1 MVGIGTAS
9 NPLGDDRP
17 FWPRPFWPPRNWW
30 LALAA
35 TLVLAGALR
44 FPGYDF
50 SLPFMDQ
57 PDEAFFALAG
67 QLIID
72 FGTAKSFGFP
82 PLSTRYHQ
90 CLLHPIALL
99 SRSGP
104 AAGERRLDRPPH
116 RDHDEPGHHLAAG
129 IIRLP
134 RAGQDGRFTRG
145 SVLGHYSFVCGE
157 KPLGNGGDLRH
168 VFLHTRT
175 LPHLRR
181 DALPTRKLDDPR
193 HLCVDL
199 GHPVQIP
206 RLVPNTGRALCAFMG
221 WAHLEAS
228 GLGKHRADGALRA
241 PGCSS

>member
-72 FGTAKSFGFP
+72 FGTAKSFGFHHYP
-82 PLSTRYHQ
+82 PGIISVYYILLRFFHDPPCRRRASSGSSASSRPRRAWASSRCWDYSVTTRWAGRPVYSGQ
-90 CLLHPIALL
+90 
-99 SRSGP
+99 RSGP
-104 AAGERRLDRPPH
+104 LFLCLWREAAGERRRSSSRFSPYSHSTSPSSGCAT
-116 RDHDEPGHHLAAG
+116 DE
-129 IIRLP
+129 
-134 RAGQDGRFTRG
+134 
-145 SVLGHYSFVCGE
+145 
-157 KPLGNGGDLRH
+157 K
-168 VFLHTRT
+168 
-175 LPHLRR
+175 
-181 DALPTRKLDDPR
+181 
-193 HLCVDL
+193 
-199 GHPVQIP
+199 
-206 RLVPNTGRALCAFMG
+206 TGRPTALM
-221 WAHLEAS
+221 
-228 GLGKHRADGALRA
+228 R
-241 PGCSS
+241 